1 MKQMDIPVGVTFRY
15 KSVSLKVE
23 ATKFND
29 ANCYGCYFSDSEC
42 NKRGVPHISCYQH
55 GYLCTK
61 NLRKDGK
68 HVTFVEV

>member
-1 MKQMDIPVGVTFRY
+1 MKHKDISVGVTFRY
-15 KSVSLKVE
+15 GIVSLRVE
-23 ATKFND
+23 AAPYNEPT
-29 ANCYGCYFSDSEC
+29 CYGCYFSDSEC

-61 NLRKDGK
+61 NMRRDGK